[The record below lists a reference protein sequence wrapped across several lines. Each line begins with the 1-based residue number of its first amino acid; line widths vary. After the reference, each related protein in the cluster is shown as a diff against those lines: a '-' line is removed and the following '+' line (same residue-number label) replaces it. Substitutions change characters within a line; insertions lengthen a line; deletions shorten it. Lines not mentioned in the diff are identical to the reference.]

1 MNPNIKINRIYSSSV
16 GFEKRRPNF
25 KLKFKYQKNSLN
37 KILRDINTL
46 KQEIFDNKSNNIF
59 NYNFNNFIHPKTAS
73 KRYNDNNIFL
83 FSDISNE
90 IENIISKADKNDSNN
105 NNNKILKWNY
115 SFFPSR
121 NKIKLERN
129 LSCKKQRI
137 INILNRKDP
146 LIIEDWKKPRMVK
159 ILEKNSLIEEAIVS
173 KPWKFFP
180 YNNHN

>member
-16 GFEKRRPNF
+16 GLEKRKPNF

-46 KQEIFDNKSNNIF
+46 KHEIFDNKSNNIF
-59 NYNFNNFIHPKTAS
+59 NYNFNNFIHKPKTTS
-73 KRYNDNNIFL
+73 KRYNNNNAFL
-83 FSDISNE
+83 FSDFSNE
-90 IENIISKADKNDSNN
+90 LNSKEDKNNL

-121 NKIKLERN
+121 NKIKFERN

-137 INILNRKDP
+137 NDILNRKDP

-159 ILEKNSLIEEAIVS
+159 ILEKNSIIEEAIVS

-180 YNNHN
+180 YNNN